1 MLDGEKNNLDSLT
14 ENVHGQLGQAPW
26 RAPSLEI
33 EKKTIEKSAGTFAD
47 DQKQFSTF
55 VYT

>member
-1 MLDGEKNNLDSLT
+1 MDSL
-14 ENVHGQLGQAPW
+14 
-26 RAPSLEI
+26 APSLEI
-33 EKKTIEKSAGTFAD
+33 EKKTIEKSAGTLTFAD